1 LLPLTQTPPSSTTA
15 APQTSA
21 LQTPA
26 TPVHDRSVVEQVITW
41 ASISY
46 AAGFFI
52 VLLHTW
58 RLGLPV
64 LDLVQAVYVW
74 IGIPLAVF
82 AYFANQLW
90 QYFRERLER
99 HTAVLRASLK
109 DTPVP
114 ESLEAA
120 AVLNVIA
127 AVGPLV
133 LPGFLTLRLFEVI
146 VNHVQ
151 TRIAEGADFGKL
163 GKFVKSVGRFLHFGF
178 RSWVGI
184 EAFFTLVVLAF
195 GAAIVSGILIAY
207 VWFVYPRLPQSLG
220 GGAPARVRLV
230 LDVTKISPD
239 FSGIAGLGTSWNKD
253 GPPALT
259 SELQLLYKTADG
271 FWLVSEKGKP
281 FLLDKSVVLSL
292 MYSDSNDRRR

>member
-1 LLPLTQTPPSSTTA
+1 MLPLTQTPASTTVS
-15 APQTSA
+15 PQTSG
-21 LQTPA
+21 LQTPPP
-26 TPVHDRSVVEQVITW
+26 PVHDRSVVEQVITW
-41 ASISY
+41 ASVSY

-82 AYFANQLW
+82 AFFANQLW

-109 DTPVP
+109 DTPLP
-114 ESLEAA
+114 KSLDAA
-120 AVLNVIA
+120 EVLNVIA

-146 VNHVQ
+146 VNHVKA
-151 TRIAEGADFGKL
+151 RIAAGADFGQF
-163 GKFVKSVGRFLHFGF
+163 GKSIGRFLHLGF
-178 RSWVGI
+178 RLWVGI
-184 EAFFTLVVLAF
+184 EAFFTLLVLAL
-195 GAAIVSGILIAY
+195 GAAIVSGVLIAY
-207 VWFVYPRLPQSLG
+207 VWLVYPRLPQSLG

-230 LDVTKISPD
+230 LDATKISPD
-239 FSGIAGLGTSWNKD
+239 FSSIAGLGASWNKD

-271 FWLVSEKGKP
+271 FWLVGDKGKP
-281 FLLDKSVVLSL
+281 FLLDKSVVMSL
-292 MYSDSNDRRR
+292 MYADAKDRRP

>member
-15 APQTSA
+15 APQTSG

-82 AYFANQLW
+82 VFFANQLW

-109 DTPVP
+109 NTPLP
-114 ESLEAA
+114 KSLEAA

-127 AVGPLV
+127 VVGPLV

-146 VNHVQ
+146 VKHVQ
-151 TRIAEGADFGKL
+151 ARIEAGADFGEF
-163 GKFVKSVGRFLHFGF
+163 GKSVGRFLQLGF
-178 RSWVGI
+178 RLWVGI
-184 EAFFTLVVLAF
+184 EAFFTLLVLAL
-195 GAAIVSGILIAY
+195 GAAIVSGVLIAY
-207 VWFVYPRLPQSLG
+207 VWLVYPRLPQSLG

-230 LDVTKISPD
+230 LDAAKISPD
-239 FSGIAGLGTSWNKD
+239 FSSIAGLGASWNKD

-271 FWLVSEKGKP
+271 FWLVGDRGKP

-292 MYSDSNDRRR
+292 MYADSNDRRP